1 MKREVFRARVPQ
13 GSTHD
18 RSATVTG
25 PVGAVPNARA
35 TEGAVEGRR
44 LRSALL
50 RAMLLSRAEQSEIGT
65 GTGPKKSEDDSKIV
79 SSGKSCSQGSRVA
92 SSRKKTI
99 RLTRVRLSP
108 SEQR

>member
-1 MKREVFRARVPQ
+1 M
-13 GSTHD
+13 STHD

-50 RAMLLSRAEQSEIGT
+50 RAMLLCVR
-65 GTGPKKSEDDSKIV
+65 
-79 SSGKSCSQGSRVA
+79 SRVRSDGDGSKKNRRTTKNRGKHLNSGTQVA
-92 SSRKKTI
+92 S
-99 RLTRVRLSP
+99 
-108 SEQR
+108 

>member
-1 MKREVFRARVPQ
+1 MGKRRRFFGRGIRGV
-13 GSTHD
+13 STHD

-50 RAMLLSRAEQSEIGT
+50 RAMLLCVRSRVRSDGDGSKKIGER
-65 GTGPKKSEDDSKIV
+65 PKIV
-79 SSGKSCSQGSRVA
+79 A
-92 SSRKKTI
+92 NT
-99 RLTRVRLSP
+99 
-108 SEQR
+108 

>member
-1 MKREVFRARVPQ
+1 MRQRVSRPRRRAARGKRRRFFGRGIRGV
-13 GSTHD
+13 STHD

-50 RAMLLSRAEQSEIGT
+50 RAMLLCAEPSGIGRRRLEKI
-65 GTGPKKSEDDSKIV
+65 GGRPKIV
-79 SSGKSCSQGSRVA
+79 A
-92 SSRKKTI
+92 NT
-99 RLTRVRLSP
+99 
-108 SEQR
+108 